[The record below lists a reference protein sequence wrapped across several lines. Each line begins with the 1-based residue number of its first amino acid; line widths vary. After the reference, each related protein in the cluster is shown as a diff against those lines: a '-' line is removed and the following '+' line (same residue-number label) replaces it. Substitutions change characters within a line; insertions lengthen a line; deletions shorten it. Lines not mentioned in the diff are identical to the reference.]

1 MKKKCL
7 LWILL
12 YGILMPQISYSD
24 YKELMEK
31 VRNTNPQWKYYY
43 VMPEERQEIFFKNLE
58 KIEMGDSYEKVV
70 KLLGEPYAYLQESH
84 WLFGNV
90 MYYTLKYYIKKI
102 RKSTPDPFND
112 LPVGFSFNRNNKLFS
127 ISGLEL
133 GVQSYDES
141 LDAPR
146 GLWDNFLIFRQESKE
161 KDKAQE
167 KDKNN
172 TSPEKK

>member
-31 VRNTNPQWKYYY
+31 VRNTSPQRKYYY

-58 KIEMGDSYEKVV
+58 KIKMGDSYEKVIEI
-70 KLLGEPYAYLQESH
+70 LGEPYDYSQDRH
-84 WLFGNV
+84 WLFGNTMIYHV
-90 MYYTLKYYIKKI
+90 LYYAKKI
-102 RKSTPDPFND
+102 RKGAPDPIND
-112 LPVGFSFNRNNKLFS
+112 LPIIFFFNRQKELYS
-127 ISGLEL
+127 IRAINL
-133 GVQSYDES
+133 GVQKYDKS
-141 LDAPR
+141 FDAPR

-161 KDKAQE
+161 KNKAQE
-167 KDKNN
+167 QPKNN
-172 TSPEKK
+172 TSSDKK